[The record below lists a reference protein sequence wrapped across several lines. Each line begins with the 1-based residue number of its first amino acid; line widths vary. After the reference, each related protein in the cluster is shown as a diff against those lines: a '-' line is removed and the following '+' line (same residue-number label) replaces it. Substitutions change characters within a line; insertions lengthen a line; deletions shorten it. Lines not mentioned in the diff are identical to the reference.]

1 MAALA
6 LASSEADDVFE
17 RGRLTSAPAAVFA
30 ALTAQDLRDGRDL
43 KTLLYEVCADID
55 AVGAQRLEHRAARCA
70 ARCSRCWARPSTKRP
85 RPATSG
91 ERRGTIVAS
100 LHWCLRDRAR
110 AQEAHLRRGA
120 RAADPAPSPPPR
132 RREKLRAPRR

>member
-17 RGRLTSAPAAVFA
+17 AVASHLRRPPFSK

-55 AVGAQRLEHRAARCA
+55 AARAPRDAADAAALLKVLGAPVDAETTARLLHEAEQANKAGVEAEIRRCA
-70 ARCSRCWARPSTKRP
+70 AA
-85 RPATSG
+85 
-91 ERRGTIVAS
+91 
-100 LHWCLRDRAR
+100 
-110 AQEAHLRRGA
+110 
-120 RAADPAPSPPPR
+120 
-132 RREKLRAPRR
+132 